1 MRLHLESEGRLH
13 SHQTPRLP
21 CHVAEACSTLVEG
34 QPMQARAC
42 TALVSQTQNQVE
54 NSLLWPLSYVEQ
66 EHTEGKSGGRPT
78 VCSSQMTEIDL
89 PSVADM
95 GGLGMRHLPCCAGRP
110 ARPWDTSAAPCSSD
124 KPAGNQAGM
133 ELADLG
139 WSSNMLQTPG
149 GLAAA
154 LRRSGGRAATG
165 PHRAERAAMTRR
177 RLQHNAD
184 YAIDASAGR
193 LWGLTVPATPDAA
206 WGLRASARGAAWWSW
221 LRAGS

>member
-13 SHQTPRLP
+13 SQQTLMRP

-34 QPMQARAC
+34 ESMQARAC

-54 NSLLWPLSYVEQ
+54 NSLPCFGPCPMFEQ

-110 ARPWDTSAAPCSSD
+110 ARPWDTSAAPWSSE
-124 KPAGNQAGM
+124 KPAGNQAGI
-133 ELADLG
+133 ELTDLG

-154 LRRSGGRAATG
+154 LRRSGGQAATG
-165 PHRAERAAMTRR
+165 PPMELRER
-177 RLQHNAD
+177 
-184 YAIDASAGR
+184 
-193 LWGLTVPATPDAA
+193 P
-206 WGLRASARGAAWWSW
+206 
-221 LRAGS
+221 